1 MKNFLSYFIIGFAV
15 LWSGG
20 AATYAL
26 FNNWPIWGFLFGI
39 YCIKK
44 RNIKFISSDYA
55 LLLLING
62 LVIVQM
68 IVYQGGLTTMLH
80 QVLIAT
86 CSYFA
91 AKIVAKDFAHC
102 FVNIMLTFA
111 ILSLPFYIAANIGF
125 YGTLIS
131 LADKLP
137 QLGVDNM
144 ISIGKQ
150 EDLHTLYFYNVY
162 DADIPVMNLRR
173 NPGPF
178 WEPGRFTI
186 YLNLA
191 ILINLF
197 YYKMPV
203 FSKKNLIII
212 VANLTAMSTTG
223 ISVMMLIFIVYVLTG
238 NISKTKKIIW
248 GTILLASIPAIL
260 SLDFMSDKIGGEM
273 SDDATYSRFGAIA
286 YHITQIEK
294 SPFLG
299 FGPFLS
305 TVFGMDLASSPNGV
319 SDSVRYFGIP
329 MAVYIWFLLYR
340 GTNIYIIGKTERI
353 ATFVVLMMLAFTQT
367 IMTSPFYYMLYFFAN
382 SKSLIVRKY
391 V

>member
-1 MKNFLSYFIIGFAV
+1 MKNIISYIIIAFAI

-26 FNNWPIWGFLFGI
+26 FNNWPIWGFLFGL
-39 YCIKK
+39 YYLNKK
-44 RNIKFISSDYA
+44 NIKLLPSDYR
-55 LLLLING
+55 LLFLING
-62 LVIVQM
+62 LVVVQM
-68 IVYQGGLTTMLH
+68 LVYGGSPTTMMH

-102 FVNIMLTFA
+102 FVRIMLIFA
-111 ILSLPFYIAANIGF
+111 VISLPFYIAANTGL
-125 YGTLIS
+125 YGVLLSI
-131 LADKLP
+131 ADKLP
-137 QLGVDNM
+137 QFGVDNM

-150 EDLHTLYFYNVY
+150 EGLRTLYFYNVY
-162 DADIPVMNLRR
+162 DSDFTVMNLRR

-197 YYKMPV
+197 YFKMPI
-203 FSKKNLIII
+203 FSKKNIILI

-223 ISVMMLIFIVYVLTG
+223 ISVMLIIFIVYVLKG
-238 NISKTKKIIW
+238 NTSKTKKIIW

-273 SDDATYSRFGAIA
+273 SDDATHSRFGAIA

-382 SKSLIVRKY
+382 SKSLIVKKY

>member
-1 MKNFLSYFIIGFAV
+1 MKNIISYFIIGFAI

-26 FNNWPIWGFLFGI
+26 FNDWPIWGFLGGI
-39 YCIKK
+39 YCLKK
-44 RNIKFISSDYA
+44 RNIKFHSSDYR

-62 LVIVQM
+62 LVLVQM
-68 IVYQGGLTTMLH
+68 MVYQGSFTTMMH

-91 AKIVAKDFAHC
+91 AKIVAKDFAYC
-102 FVNIMLTFA
+102 FVRIMLTFA
-111 ILSLPFYIAANIGF
+111 VISLPFYIAANTGL
-125 YGTLIS
+125 YGVLLSI
-131 LADKLP
+131 ADKLP
-137 QLGVDNM
+137 QFGVENM

-150 EDLHTLYFYNVY
+150 EGLRTLYFYNVY
-162 DADIPVMNLRR
+162 DSDFTVMNLKR

-197 YYKMPV
+197 YFKMPV
-203 FSKKNLIII
+203 SSRKNIILII
-212 VANLTAMSTTG
+212 ANLTAMSTAG
-223 ISVMMLIFIVYVLTG
+223 ISAMLLIFIVYVFKG

-248 GTILLASIPAIL
+248 GAVLIACIPTIL
-260 SLDFMSDKIGGEM
+260 SLDFMTDKIGGEM
-273 SDDATYSRFGAIA
+273 SDAATHSRFGAIA
-286 YHITQIEK
+286 YHLTQIEK

-305 TVFGMDLASSPNGV
+305 TVFGIDLASSPNGV

-329 MAVYIWFLLYR
+329 MALYIWFLLYR
-340 GTNIYIIGKTERI
+340 GTNIYIIGKSERFI
-353 ATFVVLMMLAFTQT
+353 TFVVLMMLAFTQT

-382 SKSLIVRKY
+382 SKKINIKKY

>member
-1 MKNFLSYFIIGFAV
+1 MKNIISYFIIGFAI

-26 FNNWPIWGFLFGI
+26 FNDWPIWGFLGGI
-39 YCIKK
+39 YCLKK
-44 RNIKFISSDYA
+44 RNIKFHSSDYR

-62 LVIVQM
+62 LVVVQM
-68 IVYQGGLTTMLH
+68 MVYQGSFTTMMH

-91 AKIVAKDFAHC
+91 AKIVEKDFAHC
-102 FVNIMLTFA
+102 FVNIMLIFA
-111 ILSLPFYIAANIGF
+111 IISLPFYIAANTGF

-131 LADKLP
+131 IADKLP
-137 QLGVDNM
+137 QFGVENM

-150 EDLHTLYFYNVY
+150 ENLHTLYFYNVY
-162 DADIPVMNLRR
+162 DEDFAVMNLRR

-197 YYKMPV
+197 YFKMPV
-203 FSKKNLIII
+203 SSRKNIILI

-223 ISVMMLIFIVYVLTG
+223 ISAMLLIFAVYVFKG

-248 GTILLASIPAIL
+248 GTILIVCIPTIL
-260 SLDFMSDKIGGEM
+260 SLDFMTDKIGGEM
-273 SDDATYSRFGAIA
+273 SDDATHSRFGAIA
-286 YHITQIEK
+286 YHLTQIEK

-340 GTNIYIIGKTERI
+340 GTNIYIIGKFEQI

-367 IMTSPFYYMLYFFAN
+367 IMTSPFYYMMYFFPT
-382 SKSLIVRKY
+382 SFILFF
-391 V
+391 

>member
-1 MKNFLSYFIIGFAV
+1 MKNIISYIIIAFAI

-26 FNNWPIWGFLFGI
+26 FTNWPIWGFLFGL
-39 YCIKK
+39 YYLNKK
-44 RNIKFISSDYA
+44 NIKLLPSDYR

-62 LVIVQM
+62 LVVVQM
-68 IVYQGGLTTMLH
+68 LVYGGSLTTMMH

-102 FVNIMLTFA
+102 FVRIMLTFA
-111 ILSLPFYIAANIGF
+111 VISLPFYIAANTGL
-125 YGTLIS
+125 YGVLLSI
-131 LADKLP
+131 ADKLP
-137 QLGVDNM
+137 QFGVENM

-150 EDLHTLYFYNVY
+150 EELRTLYFYNVY
-162 DADIPVMNLRR
+162 DSDFTVMNLRR

-197 YYKMPV
+197 YFKMPI
-203 FSKKNLIII
+203 FSKKNIILI

-223 ISVMMLIFIVYVLTG
+223 ISVMLIIFIVYVLKG
-238 NISKTKKIIW
+238 NTSKTKKIIW

-353 ATFVVLMMLAFTQT
+353 ATFVVLIMLAFTQT

-382 SKSLIVRKY
+382 SKSLIEKKY

>member
-1 MKNFLSYFIIGFAV
+1 MKNIISYFIIGFAI

-26 FNNWPIWGFLFGI
+26 FNNWPIWGFLGGI
-39 YCIKK
+39 YYLKK
-44 RNIKFISSDYA
+44 RNIKFHSSDYR

-62 LVIVQM
+62 LVVVQM
-68 IVYQGGLTTMLH
+68 MVYQGSFTTMMH

-91 AKIVAKDFAHC
+91 AKIVEKDFAHC
-102 FVNIMLTFA
+102 FVNIMLVFA
-111 ILSLPFYIAANIGF
+111 IISLPFYIAANTGF
-125 YGTLIS
+125 NGTLIS
-131 LADKLP
+131 IADKLP
-137 QLGVDNM
+137 QLGVENM

-150 EDLHTLYFYNVY
+150 ENLHTLYFYNVY
-162 DADIPVMNLRR
+162 DGDFAVMNLRR

-197 YYKMPV
+197 YFKMPV
-203 FSKKNLIII
+203 SSRKNIILII
-212 VANLTAMSTTG
+212 ANLTAMSTAG
-223 ISVMMLIFIVYVLTG
+223 ISAMLLIFVVYVFKGT
-238 NISKTKKIIW
+238 ISKTKKIIW
-248 GTILLASIPAIL
+248 GAVLIACIPTIL
-260 SLDFMSDKIGGEM
+260 SLDFMTDKIGGEM
-273 SDDATYSRFGAIA
+273 SNDATYSRFGAIA
-286 YHITQIEK
+286 YHLTQIEK

-329 MAVYIWFLLYR
+329 MALYIWFLLYR
-340 GTNIYIIGKTERI
+340 GTNIYIIGKSERFT
-353 ATFVVLMMLAFTQT
+353 TFVVLMMLAFTQT

-382 SKSLIVRKY
+382 SKKINIKKY